1 MITREEIIRIYGLA
15 NLHIADEDIDEVR
28 EKFSKIMDFADILK
42 EIDTE
47 DTELLELVTD
57 KNVELR
63 EDLVKPSIKRSEAL
77 KNSAMTEYGYFKLEK
92 VVE

>member
-1 MITREEIIRIYGLA
+1 MITREEIIKIYGLA

-28 EKFSKIMDFADILK
+28 EKFSTIMDYADILK
-42 EIDTE
+42 EIDKDE
-47 DTELLELVTD
+47 NEILELVTD

-63 EDLVKPSIKRSEAL
+63 EDLIKPSVKRSDAL
-77 KNSAMTEYGYFKLEK
+77 KNSAMTEYGYFKLER